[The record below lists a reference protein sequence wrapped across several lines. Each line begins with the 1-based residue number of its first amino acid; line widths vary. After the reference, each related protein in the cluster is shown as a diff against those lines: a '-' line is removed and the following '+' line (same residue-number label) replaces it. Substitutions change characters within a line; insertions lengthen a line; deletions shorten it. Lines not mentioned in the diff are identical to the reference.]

1 MIILALWWGKFS
13 SLGILKNHDVSTL
26 RKNLTLTPL
35 PTLIDKFLQK
45 LKLEPCESFRYLFR
59 MLSDSKR
66 CFAFAVH
73 EFSTHGHGCSKLTR
87 QSKIH
92 EQSIHSTAIKTI
104 IETSWEYIS
113 VFQSMVGNTKRVFTV
128 LTFWF
133 CTNCAARNFLHTLT
147 FQPIPW
153 CCRNLQ
159 TKANMFCIIR
169 ASYQTR

>member
-92 EQSIHSTAIKTI
+92 EHSTYSTSSKTI
-104 IETSWEYIS
+104 IETSREHFNISIYGWKHSNNVTFWSAQIVQILCDSDRGS
-113 VFQSMVGNTKRVFTV
+113 VFQKLGSHKLFTRSG
-128 LTFWF
+128 FPY
-133 CTNCAARNFLHTLT
+133 ARF
-147 FQPIPW
+147 
-153 CCRNLQ
+153 
-159 TKANMFCIIR
+159 
-169 ASYQTR
+169 